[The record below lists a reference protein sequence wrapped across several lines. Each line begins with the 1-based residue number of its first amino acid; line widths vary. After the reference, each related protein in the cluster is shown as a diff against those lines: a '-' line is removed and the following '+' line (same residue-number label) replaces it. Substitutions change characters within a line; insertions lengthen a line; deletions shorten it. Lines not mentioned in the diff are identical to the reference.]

1 MTQSTKDITT
11 LTKEANKEVEHQYN
25 ENLEDGKTG
34 IDFPKPSVSNPRKE
48 KRDAVV
54 HIINELNKLNEV
66 SDSIE
71 FLTDWTGEN
80 LVIVCADKNIELN
93 FTLHHSTTL
102 DAENSMVNEMGVFVN
117 ELNTIIEKGK
127 VFPDDFLTHP
137 PEPEWVH
144 HPKWGVNRDL
154 RKGGHVHYP
163 EITHSD
169 DFLPAVLAN
178 YEIVFSAKAV
188 AAVGGGD
195 PLRGAKILSFMN
207 SYLSHD

>member
-25 ENLEDGKTG
+25 ENLENGKTG

-80 LVIVCADKNIELN
+80 LVIACADKNTELN
-93 FTLHHSTTL
+93 FTLHHSTAL
-102 DAENSMVNEMGVFVN
+102 DADNSMVNEMGVFVN
-117 ELNTIIEKGK
+117 ELNTIIEHGK

-137 PEPEWVH
+137 PEPEWIH
-144 HPKWGVNRDL
+144 HTKWGLNRDL
-154 RKGGHVHYP
+154 RKGGYVHYP

-169 DFLPAVLAN
+169 DFLPAILAN